1 MGDRD
6 LQVSTLRTLAC
17 CVRAYCP
24 WFAAIEA
31 NHLDSA
37 DVDRLQLYI
46 DGLAAELERLA
57 DLVPE
62 DTVTYIQVEALIAE
76 LHRAGFYP
84 DKLAVKSVLHAFAD
98 ESRGNSSDTVS

>member
-1 MGDRD
+1 LCQSLLPLVCSHRG
-6 LQVSTLRTLAC
+6 
-17 CVRAYCP
+17 
-24 WFAAIEA
+24 

-37 DVDRLQLYI
+37 DVDRFQLYI

-62 DTVTYIQVEALIAE
+62 DTVTYSQVEAVIAE

-98 ESRGNSSDTVS
+98 ESRGNSSDPVS